1 MLIYL
6 SPILGEHSEYF
17 YDEFIQLLSEKDYE
31 HYINN
36 MRTELKY
43 GVLRSGVLAV
53 ETKFKDVKVSGTD
66 IYNYLINFGF
76 DENHAVNI
84 TRLFSTNNR
93 LIESL
98 VEQGFNLSD
107 VVYGMD
113 LKARLDALGLESST
127 VNKKY
132 ALSDSFIVHQLL
144 EVEIE
149 EEVPPPPPPEYEVW
163 RPFQISVLI
172 DCTTSDVHKRTI
184 RRSIEFRGVFIA
196 EKNSIINWGTYTKRM
211 AKVDVY
217 RLLGDAGTVAEAV
230 MKEYAAHKGYQD
242 LFECAVPV
250 FDGINLLEDL
260 PDIKVDIDDVDAY
273 KTENSLD
280 VVDLDKSKT
289 GAAWGNFSD
298 TVVYIGEWWKDEGDA
313 IIEMRRQVQ
322 GESRW

>member
-1 MLIYL
+1 MTYIYI
-6 SPILGEHSEYF
+6 SSILGEHSEYF
-17 YDEFIQLLSEKDYE
+17 YDKFMQLLSEKDYD
-31 HYINN
+31 YFINN
-36 MRTELKY
+36 MKDELRY

-53 ETKFKDVKVSGTD
+53 ETQFRDAKVSGTD
-66 IYNYLINFGF
+66 IYDYLINFGF

-93 LIESL
+93 LIEHL
-98 VEQGFNLSD
+98 VEQGFKLED

-132 ALSDSFIVHQLL
+132 ALSDEFVVYSF

-149 EEVPPPPPPEYEVW
+149 EPVPPPPPEYEVW

-172 DCTTSDVHKRTI
+172 DCTTSDSHNRRI

-217 RLLGDAGTVAEAV
+217 KLLRDSGTVAEAV

-260 PDIKVDIDDVDAY
+260 PDILVDLDDSESYV
-273 KTENSLD
+273 TENSLD
-280 VVDLDKSKT
+280 VVDLDKSKA
-289 GAAWGNFSD
+289 GKNWGNFSD
-298 TVVYIGEWWKDEGDA
+298 TVRYTGKWWGDEGDA